1 MHVFEDLDKDW
12 NVVCTL
18 QGGKLNKFEAVD
30 SYSVSTHG
38 KVCLKMLL
46 RVM

>member
-1 MHVFEDLDKDW
+1 VSLHKW
-12 NVVCTL
+12 P
-18 QGGKLNKFEAVD
+18 LNKFEAVD